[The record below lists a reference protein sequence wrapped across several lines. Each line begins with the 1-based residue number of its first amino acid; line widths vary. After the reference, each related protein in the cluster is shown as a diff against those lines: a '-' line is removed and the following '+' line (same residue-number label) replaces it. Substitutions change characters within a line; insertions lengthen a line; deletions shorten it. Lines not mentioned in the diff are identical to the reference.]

1 MRLTDEKVN
10 HLSHVLL
17 KTLEK
22 LPGVT
27 FPRSANTARLR
38 ILALLREG
46 VAEEEALGE
55 RVKKKIESA
64 KKRPPEGSR
73 EWEILYRRYY
83 EEEMARILPPA
94 R

>member
-1 MRLTDEKVN
+1 MRLSDEKIN
-10 HLSHVLL
+10 HLSHVLSRAV
-17 KTLEK
+17 EK
-22 LPGVT
+22 IPGAS
-27 FPRSANTARLR
+27 FPKSQNTARLR

-83 EEEMARILPPA
+83 EEEMARIIPPA